1 MDGDGVRVTRFGWS
15 ALRVE
20 VDSAAHAAA
29 LATWARSAE
38 VEAEEIVPAARTV
51 LFDGVRDLGQIQA
64 ALTGWDGIAELRAE
78 GPLVTLDVVYDGE
91 DLPRVA
97 QAWGCSVGEVVARH
111 TAGEFVSVFCGFA
124 PGFAY
129 LSGLPEECRVP
140 RLATPRP
147 WVPAGSVAIAGEWCA
162 VYPTGSPGGWNLLGR
177 TDAALWDPAREDPVL
192 LAPGTRVRFRAVP

>member
-1 MDGDGVRVTRFGWS
+1 MSRFGWS

-20 VDSAAHAAA
+20 VDSAGHAAA
-29 LATWARSAE
+29 LAAWARGTGI
-38 VEAEEIVPAARTV
+38 EAEEIVPAARTV
-51 LFDGVRDLGQIQA
+51 LFDGVPDLA
-64 ALTGWDGIAELRAE
+64 RLESALAGWDGNAAVPAD
-78 GPLVTLDVVYDGE
+78 GPLVTIDVVYDGA

-97 QAWGCSVGEVVARH
+97 ERWGCSVEEVVARH
-111 TAGEFVSVFCGFA
+111 TALELVSVFCGFA

-129 LSGLPEECRVP
+129 LAGLPAPWQVP

-177 TDAALWDPAREDPVL
+177 TDAVLWDPSREDPVL
-192 LAPGTRVRFRAVP
+192 LAPGTRVRFRAAP